1 MAAYP
6 STLPKP
12 ITRGFQLQTNDM
24 TLRTDMEVG
33 AARVRRK
40 TAARND
46 KLSVTLIFND
56 AQMAAFRAWFEDS
69 DQADGGAS
77 WFDIRLPT
85 GDGGA
90 SDIEARF
97 VGAYQATSSGALI
110 WQVSAE
116 WEVRYA

>member
-1 MAAYP
+1 MATYP

-12 ITRGFQLQTNDM
+12 ITRGFQLQANDM

-33 AARVRRK
+33 AARVRRR

-46 KLSVTLIFND
+46 ILSVSLLFTD
-56 AQMAAFRAWFEDS
+56 AQMAAFRTWFEDP
-69 DQADGGAS
+69 DEADGGAS
-77 WFDIRLPT
+77 WFNVRLPT
-85 GDGGA
+85 GDGGV

-97 VGAYQATSSGALI
+97 VGAYQATCSGGLV
-110 WQVSAE
+110 WQVSGQ

>member
-12 ITRGFQLQTNDM
+12 ITRGFQLQAGDM
-24 TLRTDMEVG
+24 TVRTDMEVG
-33 AARVRRK
+33 AARVRRR

-46 KLSVTLIFND
+46 RLNVSMLFND
-56 AQMAAFRAWFEDS
+56 SQMAAFRTWFE
-69 DQADGGAS
+69 QPTEADGGAA
-77 WFDIRLPT
+77 WFDVTIPS

-90 SDIEARF
+90 TALEARF
-97 VGAYQATSSGALI
+97 VGAYQATAGGALT
-110 WQVSAE
+110 WQVSAQ